1 MKRSLKNPA
10 QRVRRELHRSSGVE
24 VPVALARVTAALR
37 QARGTLWAFLKACL
51 LKVLSFFAARRSMTL
66 KTKLVLAIT
75 ALVFII
81 TGLLSMVY
89 VGVLLKLAVRQ
100 PYDTDLMGAEQIRMA
115 VRNALETGLEGKT
128 VNPNDPA
135 ALRALVAE
143 AVRNSA
149 SLQAVINSV
158 NSHSRTVY
166 DINIADSEGNTLLS
180 TDPGMEDKPIKAH
193 PSYDQLLD
201 DSTIQQMKVIFGPPQ
216 VFNITMPLDRNGQRF
231 LTVNVG
237 IHTSLVRAFYAP
249 WLKKALTLMGVAL
262 TLALLVAFLLG
273 NLALRPME
281 RISRQLDYWT
291 AVTRLSAEPTEQV
304 AAAQNEADAKKE
316 LAEQVSTK
324 IEMIGQRMRNVEEV
338 FSALKENL
346 DQILGN
352 LQDGIVLFTGDG
364 RAVLVSE
371 AAARYLQVDR
381 DHIIGK
387 QARDI
392 FDRTTLLGRTLR
404 QAFDAG
410 MTLIQ
415 EEVRTETGRR
425 LQVSVD
431 FIHDDETRQGL
442 GALVT
447 LHDLESV
454 EAIESELEVSRRM
467 AAIGRLTSGVG
478 HEVKNPI
485 NAIVVHLEL
494 LKSKLGEAGAP
505 AARHLEVI
513 EAEIRR
519 LDRVV
524 QTLADFS
531 RPVELQ
537 LREQD
542 LRDVFGDVLA
552 LSSEELSTRKVTLL
566 SQMPS
571 NPLVANVDADLL
583 KQAALNVIQ
592 NGAQAMPEG
601 GTLAVTLEEDS
612 RAGANGDKSRSPG
625 QKTAILRISDQG
637 PGIPEE
643 IREKIF
649 DLYFTTKSGGSG
661 IGLAMTYRILQLHH
675 GSIEVESNIGRG
687 TEFRLRIPLAVADW
701 GRRHLQPADE
711 AETKGLAG

>member
-1 MKRSLKNPA
+1 MFTVPFKR
-10 QRVRRELHRSSGVE
+10 
-24 VPVALARVTAALR
+24 LAAALK
-37 QARGTLWAFLKACL
+37 ARFFMT
-51 LKVLSFFAARRSMTL
+51 LSFFAVRRSMRL

-75 ALVFII
+75 GLVFII
-81 TGLLSMVY
+81 AGLLSMVY
-89 VGVLLKLAVRQ
+89 LTALLRQAVRQ
-100 PYDTDLMGAEQIRMA
+100 PYDIDLMGAEQIWTA
-115 VRNALETGLEGKT
+115 VRNALETGLAGKT
-128 VNPNDPA
+128 VNPNDPG

-143 AVRNSA
+143 AVRTDA
-149 SLQAVINSV
+149 PLQAVINSV
-158 NSHSRTVY
+158 NSHSATVY
-166 DINIADSEGNTLLS
+166 DINIGDSEGKTLLS
-180 TDPGMEDKPIKAH
+180 TNPGMEDKPIPVH
-193 PSYDQLLD
+193 TPYDQLLH
-201 DSTIQQMKVIFGPPQ
+201 DSTFQQIKVIFGPPR
-216 VFNITMPLDRNGQRF
+216 VFNITMPLVMNGQRF
-231 LTVNVG
+231 VTVSVG
-237 IHTSLVRAFYAP
+237 IHTSLVRATYAP
-249 WLKKALTLMGVAL
+249 LLNKALALMGL
-262 TLALLVAFLLG
+262 TLLTALVAAFLLS
-273 NLALRPME
+273 NIALHPME

-291 AVTRLSAEPTEQV
+291 AVTRLSAEPAEQDTAV
-304 AAAQNEADAKKE
+304 EKGLDAKKDT
-316 LAEQVSTK
+316 AERVSTK

-346 DQILGN
+346 DQILGD

-381 DHIIGK
+381 DLIIGK
-387 QARDI
+387 RAHDM
-392 FDRTTLLGRTLR
+392 FDRSTVLGQTLR

-410 MTLIQ
+410 VALIQ
-415 EEVRTETGRR
+415 EEIRTETGRR

-494 LKSKLGEAGAP
+494 LKSKLGDGGAA
-505 AARHLEVI
+505 AARHLDVI

-542 LRDVFGDVLA
+542 LRAVIGDVLA
-552 LSSEELSTRKVTLL
+552 LASEELSTRNVTL
-566 SQMPS
+566 SSRISS
-571 NPLVANVDADLL
+571 NPLIANVDADLL

-601 GTLAVTLEEDS
+601 GRLDVTLEEEG
-612 RAGANGDKSRSPG
+612 RAGTNGDKARPPG
-625 QKTAILRISDQG
+625 QKSAVLRIADEG

-649 DLYFTTKSGGSG
+649 DLYFTTKTGGSG

-675 GSIEVESNIGRG
+675 GSIEVQSEIGRG
-687 TEFRLRIPLAVADW
+687 TEFRLRIPLTAADW
-701 GRRHLQPADE
+701 GRRHLQPADLK
-711 AETKGLAG
+711 ETKGLAG

>member
-1 MKRSLKNPA
+1 
-10 QRVRRELHRSSGVE
+10 
-24 VPVALARVTAALR
+24 
-37 QARGTLWAFLKACL
+37 
-51 LKVLSFFAARRSMTL
+51 MTL

-75 ALVFII
+75 GLVFVIA
-81 TGLLSMVY
+81 GLVSLVYLSE
-89 VGVLLKLAVRQ
+89 LLKVAVRQ
-100 PYDTDLMGAEQIRMA
+100 PYDLDRMGAEQIRTA
-115 VRNALETGLEGKT
+115 VQNALQTGLEGKT
-128 VNPNDPA
+128 VNPNDPG
-135 ALRALVAE
+135 ALRALVAD
-143 AVRNSA
+143 ALRS
-149 SLQAVINSV
+149 STTLQTVINSV
-158 NSHSRTVY
+158 NSHSLTVY
-166 DINIADSEGNTLLS
+166 DINLIDSQGNALLS
-180 TDPGMEDKPIKAH
+180 TNPNMDDKPV
-193 PSYDQLLD
+193 PVRTSYDQLLHD
-201 DSTIQQMKVIFGPPQ
+201 DTFKKMAAIFGPPQ
-216 VFNITMPLDRNGQRF
+216 VFDITIPAVMDRNGKP
-231 LTVNVG
+231 LVTVKVG
-237 IHTSLVRAFYAP
+237 VHTSLVRAVYLP
-249 WLKKALTLMGVAL
+249 LVKKALSLMA
-262 TLALLVAFLLG
+262 LALLTALVVAFLLG
-273 NLALRPME
+273 NLALRPMVL
-281 RISRQLDYWT
+281 ISRQLDYWT
-291 AVTRLSAEPTEQV
+291 AVSRLSGEQTEQE
-304 AAAQNEADAKKE
+304 AAAQKGAEAKKDM
-316 LAEQVSTK
+316 AERVSTK
-324 IEMIGQRMRNVEEV
+324 IEMIGQRMRSVEEV
-338 FSALKENL
+338 FSALKDNL

-371 AAARYLQVDR
+371 AAARYLLVDR
-381 DHIIGK
+381 NRMLGK
-387 QARDI
+387 RAHEI
-392 FDRTTLLGRTLR
+392 FDRTTVLGKTLR

-410 MTLIQ
+410 MALIQ

-431 FIHDDETRQGL
+431 FIHDDETQQGL

-454 EAIESELEVSRRM
+454 EAIESELEVSRRL

-494 LKSKLGEAGAP
+494 LKNKLGEAGAP
-505 AARHLEVI
+505 AMRHLEVI

-531 RPVELQ
+531 RPVELR

-542 LRDVFGDVLA
+542 LRHVIGDVLA
-552 LSSEELSTRKVTLL
+552 LATEELSTHNITLT

-601 GTLAVTLEEDS
+601 GALTVTLEEDGKPAPNAEKA
-612 RAGANGDKSRSPG
+612 RLQGAR
-625 QKTAILRISDQG
+625 TAVLRITDQG

-675 GSIEVESNIGRG
+675 GSIEVQSNMGRG
-687 TEFRLRIPLAVADW
+687 TEFRLRIPLAAADW
-701 GRRHLQPADE
+701 GRRHLQPADMG
-711 AETKGLAG
+711 ETKGLGA